1 MNWYSRAFPCP
12 HRLILVAGQN
22 PKMLP
27 VFFWDAFLLALGA
40 KVQKWNISRCT
51 FFSNFTFR
59 FWSDTNVMFSL
70 NIFITGVTRTQ
81 PSKDYCII
89 IAKYWNA
96 EKRLSKNIT
105 LSKYLHSCNK
115 YVRILKQMQKS
126 IYNLYFQ
133 NTPKKGRRKSKQKV
147 PIWRDSDNEEVW
159 LVCTFVTCS
168 SNNFAF
174 DFWSSNVLHNSIK
187 VMSFIQTHLVII
199 KKNV

>member
-1 MNWYSRAFPCP
+1 MWGTLARNMTDGHIIMNVYFGEWKFTHKSFSEGTMNWYSRAFPCP

-22 PKMLP
+22 PEMLP

-59 FWSDTNVMFSL
+59 FWSDTNVMFPL

-89 IAKYWNA
+89 AKYWNA
-96 EKRLSKNIT
+96 DKRMSKNIT

-115 YVRILKQMQKS
+115 
-126 IYNLYFQ
+126 
-133 NTPKKGRRKSKQKV
+133 
-147 PIWRDSDNEEVW
+147 
-159 LVCTFVTCS
+159 
-168 SNNFAF
+168 
-174 DFWSSNVLHNSIK
+174 
-187 VMSFIQTHLVII
+187 
-199 KKNV
+199 

>member
-1 MNWYSRAFPCP
+1 
-12 HRLILVAGQN
+12 
-22 PKMLP
+22 
-27 VFFWDAFLLALGA
+27 
-40 KVQKWNISRCT
+40 
-51 FFSNFTFR
+51 
-59 FWSDTNVMFSL
+59 
-70 NIFITGVTRTQ
+70 
-81 PSKDYCII
+81 
-89 IAKYWNA
+89 
-96 EKRLSKNIT
+96 
-105 LSKYLHSCNK
+105 
-115 YVRILKQMQKS
+115 MQKS

-199 KKNV
+199 KKCLIIWWRQNTLWSTRQLMISFRSNQMTSDWPSWQDDIWQLLPSANSFKLFCKLFQNLIGSHSWKITHC